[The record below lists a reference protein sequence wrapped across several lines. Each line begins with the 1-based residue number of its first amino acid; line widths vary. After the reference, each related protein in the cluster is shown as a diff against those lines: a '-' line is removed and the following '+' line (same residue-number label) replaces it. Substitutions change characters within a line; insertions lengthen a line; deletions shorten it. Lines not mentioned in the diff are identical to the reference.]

1 MLSRAVDL
9 SKDQSYALYDLSQ
22 EQLAKALFP
31 LGGLTKV
38 ETRQRA
44 AALGIPVAEKPESQQ
59 ICFVQ
64 DGHYGDYVTRLRPE
78 AARPGPIVDRQG
90 RQLGRHR
97 GLVHYTVGQRHG
109 LRLSHPRPLYVIAL
123 QPEANCLV
131 VGEEEGLEAEGLV
144 MEDVN
149 YVALAGLPPEG
160 VEVAVKIRYASSPA
174 PCRAVPDGERVRLS
188 FAHPL
193 RAVTPGQAAV
203 CYHAESVAFGGTIV
217 ATGGEE

>member
-1 MLSRAVDL
+1 M
-9 SKDQSYALYDLSQ
+9 
-22 EQLAKALFP
+22 
-31 LGGLTKV
+31 
-38 ETRQRA
+38 
-44 AALGIPVAEKPESQQ
+44 
-59 ICFVQ
+59 
-64 DGHYGDYVTRLRPE
+64 
-78 AARPGPIVDRQG
+78 
-90 RQLGRHR
+90 
-97 GLVHYTVGQRHG
+97 
-109 LRLSHPRPLYVIAL
+109 
-123 QPEANCLV
+123 
-131 VGEEEGLEAEGLV
+131 EAEGLV